1 MVLNGKSVGK
11 VKIQIGL
18 QHKEDES
25 LKPLKDRMLP
35 LTVDSDVNAT
45 ALPNQAV
52 TKYSNILKH
61 LMWIIICCTQTIP
74 LSNISGLQDTS
85 GYFYIREVQ

>member
-18 QHKEDES
+18 QRKEDES
-25 LKPLKDRMLP
+25 LKPLKGRMLP

-61 LMWIIICCTQTIP
+61 L
-74 LSNISGLQDTS
+74 
-85 GYFYIREVQ
+85 